1 MRVAKEETAAMA
13 ICNYC
18 GHGRLHRSVFSAVSW
33 WHLTPWYNWKLWGV
47 AGKCPWLRIEELI
60 GAFVWDE
67 RPGRS
72 VAEGV
77 VFPDVVQILLPV
89 ACTGCLQ
96 RVELM
101 S

>member
-1 MRVAKEETAAMA
+1 MGG
-13 ICNYC
+13 NC
-18 GHGRLHRSVFSAVSW
+18 GE
-33 WHLTPWYNWKLWGV
+33 
-47 AGKCPWLRIEELI
+47 WLGNVPGD
-60 GAFVWDE
+60 GALDRGIDRGFLCRMNGPV
-67 RPGRS
+67 GCS
-72 VAEGV
+72 EGV